1 MKRFVTAVFKH
12 ETNTFSPVL
21 TPLEAFDRYYAD
33 SGPKFGATALATYK
47 GTNEPV
53 AAFID
58 IAEEEG
64 AELVFPIAAEATP
77 SGTVRNAVLDHVA
90 EKIIAALGM
99 GCDALFLDLHGGMVT
114 EDHTDPEGELLRR
127 IRAVAPDL
135 PIAVAFDFHSN
146 ISQKSI
152 DNATVI
158 TGYRTYPHVDTYEA
172 GARAAH
178 TLLRAM
184 RGEVDPVILWHSL
197 PMLTHLNRQTPSRQP
212 MKDIMDR
219 AIVAEAA
226 REVLNASVFGCFPLA
241 DIPWVG
247 LHGVIVADSSA
258 ADAGQ
263 ALLHE
268 LMAMAWKRRA
278 DFVFQVEP
286 IADSIAR
293 ATALAEGPIVLADHG
308 DVAGS
313 GGSTD
318 VTTVLTEVMRQGLT
332 DMCAGPFWDPASVA
346 LMVDAGE
353 GAKVNLALG
362 GKTDFPAVGVKGAPL
377 AVTGTVL
384 RITNGVFTVTGPM
397 STGIRIDMGRSAV
410 LDTGTAEI
418 LVTEKRHEP
427 FDLGCFTHA
436 GVDPAKKRYIL
447 IKSRQHFRAGFE
459 PILKHVI
466 MVSGPGITT
475 SDYSLYPW
483 KLVRRPIYPLDHD
496 TVAELPRRRL

>member
-1 MKRFVTAVFKH
+1 MQRFVTAVFKH
-12 ETNTFSPVL
+12 ETNTFSPMP
-21 TPLEAFDRYYAD
+21 TPLEAFGRYDAD
-33 SGPKFGATALATYK
+33 PGPAYGAAAVAAYK
-47 GTNEPV
+47 GVNEPV
-53 AAFID
+53 AAYID
-58 IAEEEG
+58 VAEEQG
-64 AELVFPIAAEATP
+64 AELVFPIAADATP
-77 SGTVRNAVLDHVA
+77 SGPVLDAVLDHVA
-90 EKIIAALGM
+90 EAIIAALVA

-114 EDHTDPEGELLRR
+114 ERHADPEGELLRR

-146 ISQKSI
+146 ISHASI

-158 TGYRTYPHVDTYEA
+158 TGYRTYPHVDTYET

-184 RGEVDPVILWHSL
+184 RGEVEPVILWHSL

-212 MKDIMDR
+212 MKDVMDR
-219 AIVAEAA
+219 AITAEAA
-226 REVLNASVFGCFPLA
+226 GEVLNASVFGCFPLA

-247 LHGVIVADSSA
+247 LHGVIVADSGA

-263 ALLHE
+263 ALLRD
-268 LMAMAWKRRA
+268 LMAMAWERRA

-286 IADSIAR
+286 VADSIAR
-293 ATALAEGPIVLADHG
+293 AAALADGPIVLADHG

-318 VTTVLTEVMRQGLT
+318 VTTVLAEVMRQELT
-332 DMCAGPFWDPASVA
+332 DVCAGPFWDPASVA
-346 LMVDAGE
+346 LMVEAGE
-353 GAKVNLALG
+353 GATVTLALG

-377 AVTGTVL
+377 AVTGTVRRL
-384 RITNGVFTVTGPM
+384 TDGVFTVTGPM
-397 STGIRIDMGRSAV
+397 MTGTRIDMGRSAV
-410 LDTGTAEI
+410 LDTGTIEI
-418 LVTEKRHEP
+418 LVTEERHEP
-427 FDLGCFTHA
+427 FDVGCFTHA

-459 PILKHVI
+459 PILKHVV

-483 KLVRRPIYPLDHD
+483 KQVRRPIYPLDPD
-496 TVAELPRRRL
+496 TEAELPRRRP

>member
-1 MKRFVTAVFKH
+1 MQRFVTAVFKH
-12 ETNTFSPVL
+12 ETNTFSPMP
-21 TPLEAFDRYYAD
+21 TPLEAFGRYDAD
-33 SGPKFGATALATYK
+33 PGPAYGAAAVAAYK
-47 GTNEPV
+47 GVNEPV
-53 AAFID
+53 AAYID
-58 IAEEEG
+58 VAEEQG
-64 AELVFPIAAEATP
+64 AELVFPIAADATP
-77 SGTVRNAVLDHVA
+77 SGPVLDAVLDHVA
-90 EKIIAALGM
+90 EAIIAALVA

-114 EDHTDPEGELLRR
+114 ERHADPEGELLRR

-146 ISQKSI
+146 ISHASI

-158 TGYRTYPHVDTYEA
+158 TGYRTYPHVDTYET

-184 RGEVDPVILWHSL
+184 RGEVEPVILWHSL

-212 MKDIMDR
+212 MKDVMDR
-219 AIVAEAA
+219 AITAEAA
-226 REVLNASVFGCFPLA
+226 GEVLNASVFGCFPLA

-247 LHGVIVADSSA
+247 LHGVIVADAGA

-263 ALLHE
+263 ALLRD
-268 LMAMAWKRRA
+268 LMAMAWERRA

-286 IADSIAR
+286 VADSIAR
-293 ATALAEGPIVLADHG
+293 AAALADDPIVLADHG

-318 VTTVLTEVMRQGLT
+318 VTTVLAEVMRQELT
-332 DMCAGPFWDPASVA
+332 DVCAGPFWDPASVA
-346 LMVDAGE
+346 LMVEAGE
-353 GAKVNLALG
+353 GATVTLALG

-377 AVTGTVL
+377 AVTGTVRRL
-384 RITNGVFTVTGPM
+384 TDGVFTVTGPM
-397 STGIRIDMGRSAV
+397 MTGTRIDMGRSAV
-410 LDTGTAEI
+410 LDTGTIEI
-418 LVTEKRHEP
+418 LVTEERHEP
-427 FDLGCFTHA
+427 CDVGCFTHA

-459 PILKHVI
+459 PILKHVV

-483 KLVRRPIYPLDHD
+483 KQVRRPIYPLDPD
-496 TVAELPRRRL
+496 TEAELPRRRP